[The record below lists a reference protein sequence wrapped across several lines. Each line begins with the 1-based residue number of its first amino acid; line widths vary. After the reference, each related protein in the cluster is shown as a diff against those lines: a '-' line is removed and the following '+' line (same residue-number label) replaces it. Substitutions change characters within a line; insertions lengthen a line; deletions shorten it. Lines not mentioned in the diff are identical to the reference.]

1 MDSKYEGSNSATSDI
16 YGKTWSTSLITIPF
30 KLYSDCYINTKIGST
45 TNKIRC
51 KKNTIKD
58 IVCTGAAS
66 TDGTFNI
73 GPA

>member
-1 MDSKYEGSNSATSDI
+1 M
-16 YGKTWSTSLITIPF
+16 
-30 KLYSDCYINTKIGST
+30 GST